1 MVQGILRSVAGLRR
15 SVVFAAAVAALAGG
29 CASTDTKD
37 QDVWDPLEVPNRFV
51 FSINRA
57 VDIIA
62 IRPLAV
68 IYRDWMPEPGQK
80 GVRNALDNIQT
91 PVTAINEVIQ
101 GSPKR
106 AANSMARFLVNSTI
120 GVAGLFDVASSLGL
134 AKTKEDAGKT
144 IGMYAGVPPENGGP
158 YLVLPLAGPSNF
170 RDAAGL
176 LADYAVD
183 PFRILTY
190 ALNVDWIVYSGPRLA
205 ATVIDTRS
213 RTLFALDDIEKNSV
227 DYYAALRSAYTQQR
241 AEAIREK
248 REKTDSRSEL
258 DRRDNLALVH

>member
-170 RDAAGL
+170 RDA
-176 LADYAVD
+176 
-183 PFRILTY
+183 
-190 ALNVDWIVYSGPRLA
+190 S
-205 ATVIDTRS
+205 
-213 RTLFALDDIEKNSV
+213 
-227 DYYAALRSAYTQQR
+227 
-241 AEAIREK
+241 
-248 REKTDSRSEL
+248 
-258 DRRDNLALVH
+258 